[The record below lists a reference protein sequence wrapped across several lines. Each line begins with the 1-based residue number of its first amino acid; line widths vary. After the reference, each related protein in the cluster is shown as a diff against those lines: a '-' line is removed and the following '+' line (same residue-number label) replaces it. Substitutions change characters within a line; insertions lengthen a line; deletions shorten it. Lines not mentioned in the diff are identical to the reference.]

1 MYRTCRAYLAILSSL
16 VSPGG
21 APAEMVVEEEV
32 VLSTDGLSI
41 SSVLVTVAVKSE
53 LLRFLLT
60 VEPTVALALSVSS
73 NKLFLRSIFEG

>member
-1 MYRTCRAYLAILSSL
+1 M
-16 VSPGG
+16 
-21 APAEMVVEEEV
+21 VEEEV

>member
-1 MYRTCRAYLAILSSL
+1 
-16 VSPGG
+16 
-21 APAEMVVEEEV
+21 MVVEEEV